1 MTVPGPGG
9 LVGPE
14 SVLGVFLIFCR
25 VGGCL
30 LVVPGFS
37 SPRVPQ
43 QVRLLIAGAVSLAV
57 APLLLPLFQSRLAGQ
72 APAETLAWIAAE
84 TLTGLT
90 IGFLGRIFVVVLE
103 TVMNAAAVMVGF
115 GGLPGAPVEGTDPVP
130 AVEALILLTAT
141 ALLFAADL
149 HWELL
154 RGLVESY
161 ARIPPGESLATP
173 LMLTRIVD
181 QVADAFAL
189 GLRIT
194 APFVVYAVT
203 VNLAA
208 GFINKLTPTIPV
220 YFVATPFV
228 MVGGLLVLYH
238 LAGEFMTQFLL
249 GYAAWLR
256 RG

>member
-1 MTVPGPGG
+1 MTGIGPDSF
-9 LVGPE
+9 LA
-14 SVLGVFLIFCR
+14 VFLIFCR

-43 QVRLLIAGAVSLAV
+43 QVRLLIAGAVSLAI
-57 APLLLPLFQSRLAGQ
+57 APLIVPQFELRLAGQ
-72 APAETLAWIAAE
+72 APAQTLAWIATE
-84 TLTGLT
+84 TLTGLM
-90 IGFLGRIFVVVLE
+90 IGFLGRVFILVLE
-103 TVMNAAAVMVGF
+103 TVMNATSTMVGF
-115 GGLPGAPVEGTDPVP
+115 GSMPGTPIEGIDPVP

-149 HWELL
+149 HWELF

-161 ARIPPGESLATP
+161 ARIPPGEGVGSQI
-173 LMLTRIVD
+173 MLTRIVD
-181 QVADAFAL
+181 QVAGAFML

-194 APFVVYAVT
+194 APFVIYSIL

-208 GFINKLTPTIPV
+208 GFVNKLTPTIPV
-220 YFVATPFV
+220 YFIATPFV
-228 MVGGLLVLYH
+228 MFGGLLMLYF

-249 GYAAWLR
+249 GYAAWLV

>member
-1 MTVPGPGG
+1 MT
-9 LVGPE
+9 E
-14 SVLGVFLIFCR
+14 ASDSILGVFLIFCR

-43 QVRLLIAGAVSLAV
+43 QVRLLVAGAVSLAL
-57 APLLLPLFQSRLAGQ
+57 APLLLPLFQARIAGQ
-72 APAETLAWIAAE
+72 SPGQTLAFILTE
-84 TLTGLT
+84 TVTGLL
-90 IGFLGRIFVVVLE
+90 IGFLGRIFLVVLE
-103 TVMNAAAVMVGF
+103 TVMNAASVMVGF
-115 GGLPGAPVEGTDPVP
+115 GSMPGTPVEGQDPVP

-141 ALLFAADL
+141 ALLFASDL
-149 HWELL
+149 HWELF

-161 ARIPPGESLATP
+161 GRIPPGEGIGAQASLI
-173 LMLTRIVD
+173 RITD
-181 QVADAFAL
+181 QVGDAFAL

-194 APFVVYAVT
+194 APFVIYAVV

-208 GFINKLTPTIPV
+208 GFVNKLTPTVPV

-228 MVGGLLVLYH
+228 MAGGLLMLYA
-238 LAGEFMTQFLL
+238 LGGEMMMQYLM

-256 RG
+256 KG

>member
-1 MTVPGPGG
+1 MTTIGPDSF
-9 LVGPE
+9 LA
-14 SVLGVFLIFCR
+14 VFLIFCR

-43 QVRLLIAGAVSLAV
+43 QLRLLIAGAVSLAI
-57 APLLLPLFQSRLAGQ
+57 APLIVPQFEPRLAGQ
-72 APAETLAWIAAE
+72 APIQTLAWIVSE
-84 TLTGLT
+84 TLTGLM
-90 IGFLGRIFVVVLE
+90 IGFLGRVFILVLE
-103 TVMNAAAVMVGF
+103 TVMNAACTMVGF
-115 GGLPGAPVEGTDPVP
+115 GAMPGTPIEGIDPVP

-149 HWELL
+149 HWELF

-161 ARIPPGESLATP
+161 ARIPPGEGLGSQ

-181 QVADAFAL
+181 QVASAFLL
-189 GLRIT
+189 GLRVV
-194 APFVVYAVT
+194 APFLIYAVT

-208 GFINKLTPTIPV
+208 GFVNKLTPTIPV

-228 MVGGLLVLYH
+228 MFGGLLMLYY
-238 LAGEFMTQFLL
+238 LAGEFMTQFLI
-249 GYAAWLR
+249 GYATWLQH
-256 RG
+256 G

>member
-1 MTVPGPGG
+1 VTKIGPDSF
-9 LVGPE
+9 LA
-14 SVLGVFLIFCR
+14 VFLIFCR

-43 QVRLLIAGAVSLAV
+43 QVRLLIAGAVSLAI
-57 APLLLPLFQSRLAGQ
+57 APLIVPQFEPRLAGQ
-72 APAETLAWIAAE
+72 VPTQTLAWIVSE
-84 TLTGLT
+84 TLTGLM
-90 IGFLGRIFVVVLE
+90 IGFLGRIFILVLE
-103 TVMNAAAVMVGF
+103 TVMNATSTMVGF
-115 GGLPGAPVEGTDPVP
+115 GGMPGSPVEGTDPVP
-130 AVEALILLTAT
+130 AVEGLILLAAT

-149 HWELL
+149 HWELF

-161 ARIPPGESLATP
+161 ARIPPGEGLGSQ

-181 QVADAFAL
+181 QVASAFML

-194 APFVVYAVT
+194 APFIIYAIL

-208 GFINKLTPTIPV
+208 GFVNKLTPTIPV

-228 MVGGLLVLYH
+228 MFGGLLMLYY
-238 LAGEFMTQFLL
+238 LAGEFMTQFLR
-249 GYAAWLR
+249 GYAAWLV